1 MTHFTKVHGLGND
14 FILIDARSGRDKP
27 ADPSGTAALW
37 CDRHFG
43 IGADGLLLLLPS
55 TMADVSLRIYQPDGS
70 EAEMCGNALRCVAL
84 YLRERGTAAGSV
96 TIETLA
102 GIKTAALVDG
112 GLIRVDMGEPS
123 LERGE
128 IPMAGP
134 PGRVVNEPLEVGGEV
149 FRVTAVS
156 MGNPHCLVY
165 VPDVAAAP
173 VTTLGPLLENHRVF
187 PRRTNVEF
195 VQVESPTSVRVRV
208 WERGVGETL
217 ACGTGA
223 SAVAVGSFLN
233 GFTGRSVKV
242 KLSGGELD
250 LEYSADGR
258 VWVTGPATIVFTGQ
272 IPFRR
277 NEVE

>member
-1 MTHFTKVHGLGND
+1 MQFTKVQGLGND
-14 FILIDARSGRDKP
+14 FILVDGRHGGVIPDN
-27 ADPSGTAALW
+27 PSRAAVLW

-55 TMADVSLRIYQPDGS
+55 ARADLSMRIFQPDGS
-70 EAEMCGNALRCVAL
+70 EAEMCGNAIRCVAL
-84 YLRERGTAAGSV
+84 YLQQRVGTVSASLA
-96 TIETLA
+96 IETLA
-102 GIKTAALVDG
+102 GIKVASLLAG
-112 GLIRVDMGEPS
+112 GLVRVDMGRPC

-134 PGRVVNEPLEVGGEV
+134 PGRVLDEPLEAGGEV

-165 VPDVAAAP
+165 VPDVALVP
-173 VTTLGPLLENHRVF
+173 VTTLGPLLEHHPAF

-195 VQVESPTSVRVRV
+195 IQVDDPENVVVRV

-233 GFTGRSVKV
+233 GFTRRSVKI
-242 KLSGGELD
+242 KLAGGELD
-250 LEYSADGR
+250 LEYNEDGR
-258 VWVTGPATIVFTGQ
+258 VYVTGPAAMVFTGQ
-272 IPFRR
+272 IAPIE
-277 NEVE
+277 EV